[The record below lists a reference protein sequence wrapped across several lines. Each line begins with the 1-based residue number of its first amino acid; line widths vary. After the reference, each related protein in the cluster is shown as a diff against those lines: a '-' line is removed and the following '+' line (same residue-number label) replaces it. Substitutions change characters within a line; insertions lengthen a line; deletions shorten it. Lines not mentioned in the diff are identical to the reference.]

1 MEGAGSMKDMRDFI
15 AACEQ
20 EGILHRIK
28 AEVDWDLE
36 LSHIAKLNE
45 EKSGPALLFE
55 NVKDYDTP
63 VITSVCTTAE
73 RLAVIMGMP
82 RDSTL
87 VQIMEKW
94 VEVGDDLLPPVEV
107 DRASAPCKQNILT
120 GDEIDLYKFPVPKWY
135 PLDGGRFFGTA
146 HFIITKDP
154 ESNWVNLGT
163 YRSQLLGKDKLGTQF
178 IKGKHADLM
187 LKKYQALGKPMPVA
201 SIVGCDPLLFILGAA
216 RLSAFTSEYDV
227 AGAIRGQAV
236 EVVTGETVDLPIPA
250 HAEIVVEGEVDA
262 DKFMEEGPFGEYTGY
277 YSGVGTDP
285 RNFIDVKCIT
295 HRDNP
300 ILWGTTVGRAVTD
313 THMTMALS
321 YGATLWQQLKAMKIP
336 GIRSVYCPPE
346 GSGRFLAIISVKQM
360 YPGHADQVLTAAI
373 STEMGAYGLKTVI
386 VVDEDIDPW
395 DIPRVMYAL
404 AFRFQPNRSQVI
416 KRGRST
422 PLDPS
427 LPIDARD
434 ITGRLLLDA
443 TIPYDW
449 KDKPI
454 PISLDPEMV
463 KRVEGRVVGA
473 GIRINDPEAL
483 NDTITA
489 DSAQGRVRRV
499 PAASLKISL
508 DD

>member
-1 MEGAGSMKDMRDFI
+1 MKSMRDFI
-15 AACEQ
+15 EVGEQ
-20 EGILHRIK
+20 LGVVRRIS
-28 AEVDWDLE
+28 AEVDWNLE

-55 NVKDYDTP
+55 NVKGHDTP
-63 VITSVCTTAE
+63 IITSVCTTAE
-73 RLAVIMGMP
+73 RLAIIMGMP
-82 RDSTL
+82 KESSL
-87 VQIMEKW
+87 VQIMEHW
-94 VEVGDDLLPPVEV
+94 VNVTKKGIEPKMVDKKDAPV
-107 DRASAPCKQNILT
+107 KQNIFT
-120 GDEIDLYKFPVPKWY
+120 GKDIDLYKFPTPHWY

-146 HFIITKDP
+146 HFIVSKDP
-154 ESNWVNLGT
+154 DTGWVNLGT

-178 IKGKHADLM
+178 IKGKHADQM
-187 LKKYQALGKPMPVA
+187 LKKYQKMGKPMPVA
-201 SIVGCDPLLFILGAA
+201 SVVGCDPILFITGAA
-216 RLSAFTSEYDV
+216 RISAFTSEYEV
-227 AGAIRGQAV
+227 AGAIRGEPI
-236 EVVTGETVDLPIPA
+236 EVVQGETVDLPVPA
-250 HAEIVVEGEVDA
+250 HAEIVVEGLVDA
-262 DKFMEEGPFGEYTGY
+262 EKFMEEGPFGEYTGY

-300 ILWGTTVGRAVTD
+300 IMWGTTVGRAVTD

-321 YGATLWQQLKAMKIP
+321 YGATLWQQLVEMKIP

-346 GSGRFLAIISVKQM
+346 GSGRFLAIISVQQM

-404 AFRFQPNRSQVI
+404 SFRFQPNRSQVI

-427 LPIDARD
+427 LPIDARE
-434 ITGRLLLDA
+434 ITGRLLMDA

-454 PISLDPEMV
+454 PIKLDEEMV
-463 KRVEGRVVGA
+463 KRVEARWTELG
-473 GIRINDPEAL
+473 
-483 NDTITA
+483 
-489 DSAQGRVRRV
+489 
-499 PAASLKISL
+499 L
-508 DD
+508 D